1 MKMMHKDAL
10 ETFAIFPYVAW
21 GLTIVF
27 AVFVYNITQELQAI
41 TADLQAQTAELRH
54 NANIPV
60 NEITDFEPIKKSKT
74 VE

>member
-1 MKMMHKDAL
+1 MHKDAL
-10 ETFAIFPYVAW
+10 ETFKIFPYIAW

-54 NANIPV
+54 NANTPV
-60 NEITDFEPIKKSKT
+60 NEITDFEPNKKSKI